1 MLQRHKIFRH
11 TFRTIVVWCKGSYVH
26 VKLFFKV
33 SSLEIV
39 GLIALPSKA
48 GIGVTDLPESLYT
61 P

>member
-1 MLQRHKIFRH
+1 MLLRFKIFSQ

-39 GLIALPSKA
+39 GLIA
-48 GIGVTDLPESLYT
+48 
-61 P
+61 